1 MSWGWRFEWEEAA
14 YMFQVIS
21 NVLLLKSFLCAPYPK
36 IIEGD
41 ENNDGGWE
49 RPGTWLGCWWVWGE
63 VSGESD
69 SWRNAVMK
77 KEMKV

>member
-49 RPGTWLGCWWVWGE
+49 RPGTW
-63 VSGESD
+63 
-69 SWRNAVMK
+69 
-77 KEMKV
+77 